1 MTKMKANK
9 IYERLNVL
17 HDELRLS
24 LSAEG
29 SVFNND

>member
-9 IYERLNVL
+9 IYERLNML
-17 HDELRLS
+17 HVELRLS